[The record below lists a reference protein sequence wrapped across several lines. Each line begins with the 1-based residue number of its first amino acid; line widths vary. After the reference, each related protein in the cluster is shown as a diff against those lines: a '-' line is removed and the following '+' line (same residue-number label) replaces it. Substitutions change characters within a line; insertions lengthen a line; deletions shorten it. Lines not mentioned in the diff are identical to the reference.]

1 MGDIPMTD
9 IVFRQ
14 PSSNTPTSDNCDLN
28 PGESQSTV
36 NNNQSHEENSHSS
49 TTIGLGPLRN
59 ALTLTIKQR
68 IRAFDIISL
77 CTGCEVS
84 ANIICRYEVSYIY
97 NLILFQKISIAG
109 NSF

>member
-1 MGDIPMTD
+1 MGDIPMSD
-9 IVFRQ
+9 IVIRQ
-14 PSSNTPTSDNCDLN
+14 PSSNTQDTTQYSSSPENRDISEQT
-28 PGESQSTV
+28 E
-36 NNNQSHEENSHSS
+36 NNSNTNTNTAADSCSIPP

-84 ANIICRYEVSYIY
+84 NKA
-97 NLILFQKISIAG
+97 IAMK
-109 NSF
+109 

>member
-49 TTIGLGPLRN
+49 TTIGLGPLKN

-84 ANIICRYEVSYIY
+84 ANIIYRYEVSYIY
-97 NLILFQKISIAG
+97 F
-109 NSF
+109 

>member
-14 PSSNTPTSDNCDLN
+14 PSSNTPTSDNCDPN
-28 PGESQSTV
+28 PGESQQIV
-36 NNNQSHEENSHSS
+36 NNNQSHEENSHSSS

-84 ANIICRYEVSYIY
+84 AKTV
-97 NLILFQKISIAG
+97 
-109 NSF
+109 

>member
-14 PSSNTPTSDNCDLN
+14 PSSNNVTTEDCDPILV
-28 PGESQSTV
+28 ESQINGS
-36 NNNQSHEENSHSS
+36 NNRNNEENSDSP

-68 IRAFDIISL
+68 IRAFDILSL
-77 CTGCEVS
+77 CTGCEV
-84 ANIICRYEVSYIY
+84 N
-97 NLILFQKISIAG
+97 
-109 NSF
+109 

>member
-14 PSSNTPTSDNCDLN
+14 PSSITPTSDNCDLN

-84 ANIICRYEVSYIY
+84 ANVICRYEVSYTIVK
-97 NLILFQKISIAG
+97 NTISKK
-109 NSF
+109 

>member
-14 PSSNTPTSDNCDLN
+14 PSSNNPTSDNCDPN
-28 PGESQSTV
+28 PGESQQTV
-36 NNNQSHEENSHSS
+36 NNNQNHEENSNSS
-49 TTIGLGPLRN
+49 STIGLGPLRN

-84 ANIICRYEVSYIY
+84 SRMVYRYEVSSMFLCYEYYI
-97 NLILFQKISIAG
+97 
-109 NSF
+109 

>member
-28 PGESQSTV
+28 PGESQQTV

-84 ANIICRYEVSYIY
+84 ANMIGRYEVFYIY
-97 NLILFQKISIAG
+97 LKYIISKR
-109 NSF
+109 